1 MKSDITFLRNNNLMD
16 YSFFIVILENNQ
28 IIENKGVIKNRMH
41 YSKNNKFI
49 YFIGIIDYLTKY
61 SSLKMMETSC
71 LTLLY
76 YSERNLISAVNPVFY
91 ADRFNK
97 FMFKYIFNYES

>member
-1 MKSDITFLRNNNLMD
+1 MKNDITFLRNNNLMD

-28 IIENKGVIKNRMH
+28 IIENKGVMKNRMH
-41 YSKNNKFI
+41 YSKNKKFI

-61 SSLKMMETSC
+61 SRIKMMETSY
-71 LTLLY
+71 LTFLY

-97 FMFKYIFNYES
+97 FMLKYIFNYES